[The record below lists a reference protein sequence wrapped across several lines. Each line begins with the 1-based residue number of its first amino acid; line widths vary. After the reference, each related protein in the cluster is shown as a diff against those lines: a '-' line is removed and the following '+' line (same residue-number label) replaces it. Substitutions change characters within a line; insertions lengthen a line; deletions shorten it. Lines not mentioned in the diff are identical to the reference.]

1 MRQKG
6 IDFIPGSAELGD
18 FDATS
23 TAIALAPGKLG
34 PRLPQDALRN
44 TFARYYREVSDRWEG
59 RKPWDAYTA
68 YELRNAGALLRLGE
82 KEKAWQLISWLLADR
97 RPKEWNQ
104 FPEVTYRDARAPK
117 FNGDLP
123 HGWVASELLRS
134 VSDLFAY
141 ENAEG
146 DFEIAAGIP
155 LAWVEGKDAGPVK
168 VQGLVTPWGKLELE
182 VTANGK
188 EARVKVAGLG
198 IPAGRKLFV
207 HSPWGERRE
216 VEKLPVEAV
225 FALPGSAGVPPA
237 SSP

>member
-6 IDFIPGSAELGD
+6 IDFIPGCAELGD

-23 TAIALAPGKLG
+23 TAIALAPGKLQQ
-34 PRLPQDALRN
+34 RLPQQALRN

-68 YELRNAGALLRLGE
+68 YELRNAGALVRLGE

-104 FPEVTYRDARAPK
+104 FPEVTYREARAPK

-134 VSDLFAY
+134 VADMFAY
-141 ENAEG
+141 ENTDG

-155 LAWVEGKDAGPVK
+155 QAWAFGKGAGPVK
-168 VQGLVTPWGKLELE
+168 VQGMVTPWGKLELE
-182 VTANGK
+182 LTVEGN
-188 EARVKVAGLG
+188 EAWVKVAGLK
-198 IPAGRKLFV
+198 IPAGHKLFV

-216 VEKLPVEAV
+216 VGQLPVEEV
-225 FALPGSAGVPPA
+225 FLLPTGTPALR
-237 SSP
+237 